1 MRKFFGL
8 IIFALVCFA
17 LSIAQAGI
25 VEPVY
30 KQFKSP
36 NLDNEDD
43 NPSTV
48 SVRITPD
55 GKKVFAM
62 SHLRKG
68 QRTGE
73 ADFITSEEGDA
84 IYIYNLT
91 TPFDIST
98 MDVTNRIVVDTNNLG
113 DDLGGNG
120 NQKKIIEFFNN
131 GSQVFIVQG
140 GGDAQL
146 HNLSSPYDL
155 ASISTSTIVIN
166 SQGSDIDFFDRY
178 IRNTGNDA
186 AEHSVSSAN
195 GANLFDFDFSND
207 GTRMYITNA
216 GKNNSTNTNFIYQV
230 KLSTPFDPSTGA
242 DPASEAVEHIFDAS
256 PQLDYQ
262 TTELEFDDDGT
273 RMYLLESQSN
283 PTLGAGNH
291 AQTHMYV
298 YKLSDPFNL
307 ASATYIDKY
316 AVSPGGVL
324 IGSYSFTFGNNGMK
338 LYIATEDETS
348 DASIEDD
355 VIFEYDLTC
364 PYGVVI
370 CENETATATSAQ
382 VEIAKNVIYQNS
394 NTIFKRFDWLRRNE
408 EKANLNSHNIK
419 LNINNPI
426 LASLKNKLEQSLNNN
441 LADTFEYTQASL
453 KDKNPFKNIRNWSH
467 WSHGDISFGRVGEKG
482 FIKPKDIRAKGIM
495 IGADKL
501 VNNKIFGLAFRYG
514 NDIVKID
521 TGAGSKLDSDAFTL
535 NLYGSLPLQGKS
547 NINALIG
554 ASFLSIDQ
562 LIKNTVTG
570 ERYGRQ
576 IFTSLTYQNENEY
589 TNYDLIPFG
598 KFELG
603 ITQLS
608 EYTDFGTSATNSVD
622 VHERLT
628 FKTGNISGGL
638 KFDDILYLDNKTLSR
653 NGFVEYIY
661 ELTPDIDHFYKNH
674 SDNTTVRK
682 TIKKHSLHN
691 IRGNIGFE
699 YINVNGYTFAINYE
713 RFQSLSNGAYSDS
726 LLFKLG
732 KKQVHQANFD
742 VIYDPTNNNKTE
754 ISYLKNLGNFKLK
767 IDTNYSLFSKIPDYG
782 ANLEISGT
790 F

>member
-8 IIFALVCFA
+8 IIFIVVCFA
-17 LSIAQAGI
+17 LSTAQAEI

-43 NPSTV
+43 YPSTV

-68 QRTGE
+68 QRDGS
-73 ADFITSEEGDA
+73 DFVTPDVGQE

-98 MDVTNRIVVDTNNLG
+98 MDVANRTIVNTQGLG
-113 DDLGGNG
+113 DDSDGNG
-120 NQKKIIEFFNN
+120 NQKKIIEFTND

-140 GGDAQL
+140 GGDVQL
-146 HNLSSPYDL
+146 HNLPTPYDL
-155 ASISTSTIVIN
+155 ASISTSTIVLN
-166 SQGSDIDFFDRY
+166 SQGSDLDFRDIYIDNSGTDK
-178 IRNTGNDA
+178 
-186 AEHSVSSAN
+186 AEHSVHSSS
-195 GANLFDFDFSND
+195 ANLFDFDFNND

-216 GKNNSTNTNFIYQV
+216 GKNDSTNTNFIYQV
-230 KLSTPFDPSTGA
+230 KLSTPYDPSTGA
-242 DPASEAVEHIFDAS
+242 NPASEDVEHIFDAS
-256 PQLDYQ
+256 PQLAFQ

-283 PTLGAGNH
+283 PRLGDGNH
-291 AQTHMYV
+291 VQTYMYV

-324 IGSYSFTFGNNGMK
+324 IGGYSFTFGNNGMK

-408 EKANLNSHNIK
+408 EKANLNSHNIN
-419 LNINNPI
+419 LSINNPI
-426 LASLKNKLEQSLNNN
+426 LASFKNKLEQSLNNN

-638 KFDDILYLDNKTLSR
+638 KFDDILYLDNKSLSR

-742 VIYDPTNNNKTE
+742 LIYDPTNNNKTE
-754 ISYLKNLGNFKLK
+754 ISYLKNFGNFNLKLNS
-767 IDTNYSLFSKIPDYG
+767 NYSLFSKIPDYG
-782 ANLEISGT
+782 ANIEISGT